1 MNTTGSFGRHF
12 PPAGH
17 SSEVS
22 CHPVRFS
29 PRPAFPETLKMIL
42 TTTTVLLASSLALGA
57 GPKATALERPATEA
71 DSGTSVT
78 IYSSADP
85 GGFDPQRFID
95 QQRNG
100 SNSSFAWQVPGFGV
114 VRQTREFELMKGLNE
129 VSFTDVA
136 AFLDPTTVGFKDL
149 TDPKTAVLEQ
159 AFKFDLVSPSKLLEK
174 FLDQPIEVTINEG
187 DQSRT
192 ISGEL
197 LSSTQGKLVIR
208 TAKGLEMINA
218 NDARVSLGKLPE
230 GFLTKPTLVWL
241 LTAGTAGTHEV
252 QSTYQT
258 AGITWRADYNLVL
271 NDDDT
276 AADLTAWVTLLNLSG
291 IAYPNAKLK
300 LVAGDVQK
308 IQSAPPMRSRG
319 IEMMADGMRAKGGGF
334 EEKSLF
340 EYHLY
345 TLPRKTTIASNSTQQ
360 LTLFPAVSGVAITKE
375 LLYNPTSAM
384 GWNKEPYMNPGFVPG
399 GSDKVGVFVTFKND
413 QKNRLGVPL
422 PKGRIRAYKQD
433 SADDSLEFVGEDLID
448 HTPRNET
455 VRIKLGNSFDVVGE
469 RKVVDFKIDKARKT
483 MSETIELQVR
493 NQKDVIQ
500 NVVVREHL
508 YRWRNWEMTERNL
521 PFEKIDANT
530 IEWRLAIAPEGE
542 KTIRYTVRYTW

>member
-1 MNTTGSFGRHF
+1 MNQITT
-12 PPAGH
+12 P
-17 SSEVS
+17 
-22 CHPVRFS
+22 C
-29 PRPAFPETLKMIL
+29 
-42 TTTTVLLASSLALGA
+42 LLACSLILCASTGVHA
-57 GPKATALERPATEA
+57 SPWPAAEK
-71 DSGTSVT
+71 DSGTSTT

-100 SNSSFAWQVPGFGV
+100 NNPSASWQVPGFGM
-114 VRQTREFELMKGLNE
+114 VRQTREFELKKGLNE

-149 TDPKTAVLEQ
+149 TDARTSVLEQ

-174 FLDQPIEVTINEG
+174 FLDKPITVTIPEG
-187 DQSRT
+187 DQTRT

-197 LSSTQGKLVIR
+197 LSSNQGKLVIR
-208 TAKGLEMINA
+208 TATGLEMINA
-218 NDARVSLGKLPE
+218 ADARVSLGDLPE

-241 LTAGTAGTHEV
+241 LDAGTAGTHEV

-291 IAYPNAKLK
+291 IAYPDARLK

-308 IQSAPPMRSRG
+308 IQSAPTMRSRG
-319 IEMMADGMRAKGGGF
+319 VEMMADGRVGGGGGF

-360 LTLFPAVSGVAITKE
+360 LTLFPAVSGVKISKE
-375 LLYNPTSAM
+375 LLYDPTAAM
-384 GWNKEPYMNPGFVPG
+384 GWSREPYMNPGFVPG
-399 GSDKVGVFVTFKND
+399 GSDKIGVFISFKND
-413 QKNRLGVPL
+413 EENRLGVPL

-433 SADDSLEFVGEDLID
+433 SADGSLEFVGEDLID

-493 NQKDVIQ
+493 NQKDTIQ
-500 NVVVREHL
+500 SIVVREHL

-530 IEWRLAIAPEGE
+530 IEWRLSVAPEGE

>member
-1 MNTTGSFGRHF
+1 MN
-12 PPAGH
+12 
-17 SSEVS
+17 
-22 CHPVRFS
+22 
-29 PRPAFPETLKMIL
+29 L
-42 TTTTVLLASSLALGA
+42 TTTTRILASSLILCAAPWAL
-57 GPKATALERPATEA
+57 ATERPIAAE

-100 SNSSFAWQVPGFGV
+100 NNSSYAWQVPGFGV
-114 VRQTREFELMKGLNE
+114 VRQTREFELTNGLNE

-149 TDPKTAVLEQ
+149 TDAKTSVLEQ

-174 FLDQPIEVTINEG
+174 FLDQPIKVTINEG

-208 TAKGLEMINA
+208 TATGLEMIDA
-218 NDARVSLGKLPE
+218 NDARVSLGELPE

-241 LTAGTAGTHEV
+241 LTAGKAGKHEI

-291 IAYPNAKLK
+291 IAYPDATLK
-300 LVAGDVQK
+300 LVAGDVQR
-308 IQSAPPMRSRG
+308 IEPRGYVGGRSMRG
-319 IEMMADGMRAKGGGF
+319 GEMMMADSKQGF
-334 EEKSLF
+334 EEKSFF

-345 TLPRKTTIASNSTQQ
+345 TLPRKTTIANNSTQQ
-360 LTLFPAVSGVAITKE
+360 LTLFPAVSGVKVSKE
-375 LLYNPTSAM
+375 LLYDPTSAR
-384 GWNKEPYMNPGFVPG
+384 GWNNEPYMNPGFVPS
-399 GSDKVGVFVTFKND
+399 GSDKIGVFVAFKND
-413 QKNRLGVPL
+413 KKNRLGVPL

-433 SADDSLEFVGEDLID
+433 SADGSLEFVGEDLID

-483 MSETIELQVR
+483 MTETIELQVR

-530 IEWRLAIAPEGE
+530 IEWRLPIAPEGK

>member
-1 MNTTGSFGRHF
+1 MNPITIPRLLACSLILCASTG
-12 PPAGH
+12 ANA
-17 SSEVS
+17 
-22 CHPVRFS
+22 S
-29 PRPAFPETLKMIL
+29 PRPVAE
-42 TTTTVLLASSLALGA
+42 
-57 GPKATALERPATEA
+57 E

-78 IYSSADP
+78 VYSSADP

-100 SNSSFAWQVPGFGV
+100 NNPSASWQVPGFGM
-114 VRQTREFELMKGLNE
+114 VRQTREFELKKGLNE

-149 TDPKTAVLEQ
+149 TDPKTSVLEQ

-174 FLDQPIEVTINEG
+174 FLDKPITVTIPEG
-187 DQSRT
+187 DQTRT

-197 LSSTQGKLVIR
+197 LSSNQGKLVIR
-208 TAKGLEMINA
+208 TATGLEMIDA
-218 NDARVSLGKLPE
+218 ADARVSLGDLPE

-241 LTAGTAGTHEV
+241 LDAGTAGTHEI

-291 IAYPNAKLK
+291 IAYPDAKLK

-308 IQSAPPMRSRG
+308 IQSAPYMRSRG
-319 IEMMADGMRAKGGGF
+319 VEMMADGRVGGAGGF

-360 LTLFPAVSGVAITKE
+360 LTLFPAVSGVKISKE
-375 LLYNPTSAM
+375 LLYDPTSAM
-384 GWNKEPYMNPGFVPG
+384 GWNREPYMNPGFVPG
-399 GSDKVGVFVTFKND
+399 GSDKIGVFISFQND
-413 QKNRLGVPL
+413 EKNRLGVPL

-433 SADDSLEFVGEDLID
+433 SADGSLEFVGEDLID

-493 NQKDVIQ
+493 NQKDTIQ
-500 NVVVREHL
+500 SIVVREHL

-521 PFEKIDANT
+521 AFKKIDANT
-530 IEWRLAIAPEGE
+530 IEWKVDIAPEGE